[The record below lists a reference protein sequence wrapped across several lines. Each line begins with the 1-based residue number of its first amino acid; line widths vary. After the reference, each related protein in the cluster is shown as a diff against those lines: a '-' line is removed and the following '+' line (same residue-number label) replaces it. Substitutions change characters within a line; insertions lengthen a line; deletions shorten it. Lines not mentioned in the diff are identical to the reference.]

1 MPAFDV
7 DAELTVTLPLWLV
20 IPLNALFKSEA
31 DPLNAVV
38 APLEDNV
45 IVPLVAALIAFSCAK

>member
-7 DAELTVTLPLWLV
+7 DAELTVTPPLWLV

-31 DPLNAVV
+31 DPFRAVV

-45 IVPLVAALIAFSCAK
+45 MLPLVAALIAFSCAT

>member
-1 MPAFDV
+1 MPEFDV
-7 DAELTVTLPLWLV
+7 DAEITVTPPLWLV

-31 DPLNAVV
+31 DPFRAVV

>member
-7 DAELTVTLPLWLV
+7 DAELTVTPPLWLV

-31 DPLNAVV
+31 DPFRAVV

-45 IVPLVAALIAFSCAK
+45 MLPLVAALIAFSCAK

>member
-7 DAELTVTLPLWLV
+7 DAELTVTPPLWLV

-31 DPLNAVV
+31 DPLKAVV

-45 IVPLVAALIAFSCAK
+45 MLPLVAALIAFSCAK

>member
-1 MPAFDV
+1 MPEFEV
-7 DAELTVTLPLWLV
+7 DAELTVTPPLWLV
-20 IPLNALFKSEA
+20 IPLNAPFKSEA

-45 IVPLVAALIAFSCAK
+45 IVPLVATLIAFSCAK